1 MAETNADPVRAQMIA
16 ALDRFIECARGL
28 EPMREQ
34 MDAWGD
40 FLRLVAHYA
49 EFQRSGRAR
58 TARWTSTH
66 VDAPPGCA
74 CYFCTSQ
81 R

>member
-1 MAETNADPVRAQMIA
+1 MAETNADADRTQMIA

-49 EFQRSGRAR
+49 EFRRRQRGGKDRPE
-58 TARWTSTH
+58 TVH
-66 VDAPPGCA
+66 VNAPPGCV
-74 CYFCTSQ
+74 CYFCTGS
-81 R
+81 